1 MKRLSTV
8 IYLCTGF
15 LAWPIVTEFNTIS
28 YQYFDVSS
36 ELFSIGEFGFSY
48 GLTGRCT
55 NNKMSFKYE
64 GQGDVT
70 VRQYFACNRLNIAIS
85 DLVYPSKEAPE

>member
-1 MKRLSTV
+1 MKYLLPV
-8 IYLCTGF
+8 VCLCTGF
-15 LAWPIVTEFNTIS
+15 LTWPIVTEFNTIS

-48 GLTGRCT
+48 GVTGRCT
-55 NNKMSFKYE
+55 NAKMDFKYE

-70 VRQYFACNRLNIAIS
+70 VRQYFTCNRLNIAIS
-85 DLVYPSKEAPE
+85 DWLYPAKEVAE

>member
-8 IYLCTGF
+8 IYLCVGF
-15 LAWPIVTEFNTIS
+15 LAWPIVTELNTIS

-55 NNKMSFKYE
+55 NDEMDIKYE
-64 GQGDVT
+64 GQGNVT
-70 VRQYFACNRLNIAIS
+70 VRQYFTCNGLNIAIS
-85 DLVYPSKEAPE
+85 DWIYPAKVVAE